1 LKTDLELE
9 TLLRQKAIQM
19 TEQAK
24 TSMDVPPGI
33 IELTDTTFKPTLRE
47 SAIPVFI
54 DLWAPWCVPCKAVA
68 PIIAE
73 LEEEYRGRMRFAKLN
88 TDENQQT
95 AMELRVMSIPTF
107 LIFKDGKLAARFIG
121 AMPKAKFKAQID
133 KALKNK
139 QDS

>member
-1 LKTDLELE
+1 MKTDIELE

-133 KALKNK
+133 
-139 QDS
+139 